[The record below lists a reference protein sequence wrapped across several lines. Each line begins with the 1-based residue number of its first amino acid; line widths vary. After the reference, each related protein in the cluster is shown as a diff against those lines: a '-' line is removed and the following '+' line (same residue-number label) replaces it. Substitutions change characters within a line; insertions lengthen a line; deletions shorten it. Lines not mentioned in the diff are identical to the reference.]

1 MYVDINL
8 NKLDLYMTMIK
19 LVLINIFTYFIA
31 LKIINTIEKRN
42 KNTYE
47 LIYIFICTIFI
58 LYIRYKIS
66 YTISIVIQLILLSF
80 IIAKH
85 TYEKIEYSIFIV
97 LISLSIN
104 YILFFIGV
112 SVSFLVNTVT
122 KINNDYFNLLII
134 FVTELVL
141 MHFIKKIK
149 RIEYGISFLKSKE
162 NNDLFNIITLNIA
175 TMLVYTFIIVANAA
189 DNSQITRKLTIYFI
203 IISII
208 MFLTIKKSIEAYYKQ
223 KLLIQDLSETK
234 KELEDKKKEV
244 EELEAENLR
253 FSKKAHS
260 LAHKQKSLEFKINKI
275 LINSEIAEEIG
286 IESELKNISKQLLE
300 NAKLPKL
307 DKTGIYEID
316 DMFDV
321 MQEECRLNGIDFVLQ
336 LKGNIY
342 QMINHHITKDELAVL
357 LADHIKDAIIAINHS
372 DNLNKSIMV
381 RLGKIEECFA
391 VYFYDSGVEFPKKVF
406 DSLGKK
412 AITTYLNEGGTG
424 MGFMNTFDLLNKY
437 SASLIIENIGKP
449 SKDNYTKIIKIIFD
463 NKNNILFNNSFFDNK

>member
-1 MYVDINL
+1 MYSVKEEDISIYIYFFKMLIMTIGTYYVL
-8 NKLDLYMTMIK
+8 NKSL
-19 LVLINIFTYFIA
+19 
-31 LKIINTIEKRN
+31 EKKSN
-42 KNTYE
+42 
-47 LIYIFICTIFI
+47 
-58 LYIRYKIS
+58 
-66 YTISIVIQLILLSF
+66 
-80 IIAKH
+80 
-85 TYEKIEYSIFIV
+85 
-97 LISLSIN
+97 SIN
-104 YILFFIGV
+104 YINMFIFGISIIIVSILSCIVKVKINALVSISTFIILLSSIFSALTKNNIIYSIPAIVFSISINYLLFFI
-112 SVSFLVNTVT
+112 STAFNCIPCIIFNIENDSISFLMITIGYIV
-122 KINNDYFNLLII
+122 LLS
-134 FVTELVL
+134 LV
-141 MHFIKKIK
+141 MKIK
-149 RIEYGISFLKSKE
+149 RIKYGFSFINQKTNNDFISILLLNISSIVLFSIGVMHNSTVFMARSMGIS
-162 NNDLFNIITLNIA
+162 I
-175 TMLVYTFIIVANAA
+175 LVFIIVM
-189 DNSQITRKLTIYFI
+189 
-203 IISII
+203 IIS
-208 MFLTIKKSIEAYYKQ
+208 IKKSIEAYYKQ

-234 KELEDKKKEV
+234 KELDDKKKEV

-275 LINSEIAEEIG
+275 LINSETAEEIG

-307 DKTGIYEID
+307 DKTGISEID

-321 MQEECRLNGIDFVLQ
+321 MQEECRLSGIDFVLQ

-342 QMINHHITKDELAVL
+342 QMINHHITKDELAIL

-412 AITTYLNEGGTG
+412 PITTYLNEGGTG